1 MKPIKIVSGGQTGA
15 DRAALDW
22 ALAHK
27 LPCGGW
33 CPKGRKSEDGPI
45 DPKYLL
51 KETPLAA
58 YLQRTECDVR
68 DSDATVLFSIAPFL
82 SGGSKKTVEFAGEH
96 KKPCLHL
103 CARDKSVAEKLKA
116 FIEEHRVKILKVAGP
131 RASKEPGVGEF
142 VRTVLD
148 KAFVG
153 MTAET
158 SIKKKQT
165 RSVRS

>member
-1 MKPIKIVSGGQTGA
+1 
-15 DRAALDW
+15 
-22 ALAHK
+22 
-27 LPCGGW
+27 
-33 CPKGRKSEDGPI
+33 
-45 DPKYLL
+45 
-51 KETPLAA
+51 
-58 YLQRTECDVR
+58 
-68 DSDATVLFSIAPFL
+68 L
-82 SGGSKKTVEFAGEH
+82 SGGSKKTVEFASEH

-103 CARDKSVAEKLKA
+103 CARDTSVAEKLKA
-116 FIEEHRVKILKVAGP
+116 FIEEHRVKILNVAGP

-165 RSVRS
+165 RTVRS